1 MALTKVTGQ
10 LVLPTTDLTV
20 GVLTVTNTLAVGGTV
35 SVGGT
40 LTYEDVTNVDS
51 VGLITARAGVN
62 VGSGITLSK
71 DGDIFATGVTTSGSF
86 VSNGDLVI
94 PEYVIHQ
101 GDTNT
106 KFGFNNPDTVSVHT
120 NGSERVRV
128 TSAGK
133 VGIGDADPD
142 EALHVYATGAGIKV
156 DSNGDSA
163 VRWATSGTNKYSLY
177 HNNSANA
184 LIFYDN
190 GNSAERLRLD
200 SSGRLLSGTDA
211 SRAVGNVTSQM
222 QLEGTDASTG
232 ISITRNSANASP
244 PYISLAKS
252 RAGSVGGTTVIQDGD
267 KLGEILF
274 SGADGTD
281 ITNNS
286 ASITGAIDGTP
297 GGNDTPGRLMF
308 NTTADGGVSATER
321 MRIDSAGNVR
331 VGSTNT
337 GRLIVGHTASRSVA
351 GGEATLQVQRNSS
364 EAAHFI
370 RTSNDAGAP
379 ILALAKSRSSAGAAC
394 VAGDKIGVLGW
405 YPHDGTDCN
414 HAAAEIHAEVASGIG
429 GNDVPGDMVFKTN
442 SGTTTTTE
450 RMRIASGGKILVG
463 TDSGKTN
470 LNASADSSGQ
480 LLQMVGASNDVNY
493 CASVFAYCGT
503 SNSDARGAKFQL
515 HRSRGTSDGTNTILV
530 SNDLI
535 GALEWKGN
543 DGSNFTAAARIDCY
557 VDDTPGTDDM
567 PGRITFRTS
576 ADGSGNPTERMRI
589 NAAGSIRFQTT
600 LPVSSSYTGVEV
612 YAGNQ
617 GEIRCGTTGTGNATQ
632 IRFYNG
638 NGEVGSI
645 KTNGSETTYYES
657 SDYRLKENEVSI
669 SDGITR
675 LKQLKPYKFNFKA
688 DPGTTVD
695 GFFAHEVSA
704 VVPRAVS
711 GDKDAVKEDG
721 SIDPQQIDKS
731 KLIPLLTAALQEA
744 ITEIETLKAEVTA
757 LKSS

>member
-232 ISITRNSANASP
+232 ISIT
-244 PYISLAKS
+244 
-252 RAGSVGGTTVIQDGD
+252 TVSYTH
-267 KLGEILF
+267 L
-274 SGADGTD
+274 
-281 ITNNS
+281 
-286 ASITGAIDGTP
+286 
-297 GGNDTPGRLMF
+297 
-308 NTTADGGVSATER
+308 
-321 MRIDSAGNVR
+321 
-331 VGSTNT
+331 
-337 GRLIVGHTASRSVA
+337 
-351 GGEATLQVQRNSS
+351 
-364 EAAHFI
+364 
-370 RTSNDAGAP
+370 
-379 ILALAKSRSSAGAAC
+379 
-394 VAGDKIGVLGW
+394 
-405 YPHDGTDCN
+405 
-414 HAAAEIHAEVASGIG
+414 
-429 GNDVPGDMVFKTN
+429 
-442 SGTTTTTE
+442 
-450 RMRIASGGKILVG
+450 
-463 TDSGKTN
+463 
-470 LNASADSSGQ
+470 
-480 LLQMVGASNDVNY
+480 
-493 CASVFAYCGT
+493 
-503 SNSDARGAKFQL
+503 
-515 HRSRGTSDGTNTILV
+515 
-530 SNDLI
+530 
-535 GALEWKGN
+535 
-543 DGSNFTAAARIDCY
+543 
-557 VDDTPGTDDM
+557 
-567 PGRITFRTS
+567 
-576 ADGSGNPTERMRI
+576 
-589 NAAGSIRFQTT
+589 T
-600 LPVSSSYTGVEV
+600 LP
-612 YAGNQ
+612 
-617 GEIRCGTTGTGNATQ
+617 TT
-632 IRFYNG
+632 
-638 NGEVGSI
+638 
-645 KTNGSETTYYES
+645 
-657 SDYRLKENEVSI
+657 
-669 SDGITR
+669 
-675 LKQLKPYKFNFKA
+675 PY
-688 DPGTTVD
+688 V
-695 GFFAHEVSA
+695 
-704 VVPRAVS
+704 
-711 GDKDAVKEDG
+711 
-721 SIDPQQIDKS
+721 
-731 KLIPLLTAALQEA
+731 
-744 ITEIETLKAEVTA
+744 
-757 LKSS
+757 